1 MNGDIT
7 RLTLRQLLRGKRLL
21 ALGLIPLVPV
31 IVAVAWRLAPATS
44 SFGSTSGHELYAA
57 LMETLLLPTCTA
69 FVALVLGASAIGDE
83 REDGTI
89 LYLAATPLPRRT
101 IVSSKALAAWIATVT
116 LCLPGVVL
124 CAVLTLGGDAL
135 GRAGAWSVLGLLLV
149 AAAYVAVFAA
159 VSLGVGRP
167 VVVGFL
173 YVVLW
178 EGSIATF
185 APSAQRFSI
194 SAYGRA
200 LTAHGLPG
208 VKTYNVPNVAAGAA
222 VLVLVVVTVLATAFG
237 ARRLGRVELP

>member
-1 MNGDIT
+1 VNGDIL
-7 RLTLRQLLRGKRLL
+7 RLTVRQLLRGKRVV

-57 LMETLLLPTCTA
+57 LMESLLLPTCVA
-69 FVALVLGASAIGDE
+69 FVSLVLGASAIGDE

-101 IVSSKALAAWIATVT
+101 IVASKASAAWIATIA
-116 LCLPGVVL
+116 LCLPGMVL
-124 CAVLTLGGDAL
+124 CAVLCLGGHAF
-135 GRAGAWSVLGLLLV
+135 GTAGAWSVLAVVLS

-167 VVVGFL
+167 VVVGFI

-185 APSAQRFSI
+185 APSAEKFSI
-194 SAYGRA
+194 AAYGRA

-208 VKTYNVPNVAAGAA
+208 VKTYNVPNVATGAA
-222 VLVLVVVTVLATAFG
+222 VLVLVLVTVLATAFG